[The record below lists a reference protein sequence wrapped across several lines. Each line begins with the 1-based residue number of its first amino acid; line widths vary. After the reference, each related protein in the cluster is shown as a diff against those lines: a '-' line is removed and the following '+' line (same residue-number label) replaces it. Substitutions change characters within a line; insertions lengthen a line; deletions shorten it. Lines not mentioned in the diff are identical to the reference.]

1 MSTTTSGTTPFTP
14 GRVHTPL
21 WRRITSF
28 ISLLSLVVIGGFV
41 VAALLTLAAVGLL
54 LVLDAAVG

>member
-1 MSTTTSGTTPFTP
+1 VSTTASDTTPFTP
-14 GRVHTPL
+14 GRIRTPL

-28 ISLLSLVVIGGFV
+28 VSLLSLIVIGGFV
-41 VAALLTLAAVGLL
+41 VAALLTLAAVGVL